1 MSAHRTWGG
10 RFQGTLAQAMLRL
23 SASVDV
29 DRVLAEDDIRGS
41 IAHARG
47 LERAKVLT
55 QDELARIVQGLE
67 AIRQEVHGG
76 TMKWDAALE
85 DVHMNIESRLIEL
98 VGPVGGK
105 LHTGRSRNDQVA
117 TDLRL
122 FARRAADEI
131 GDAIDD
137 LRRVLVD
144 RAEEH
149 IGTLLPGYT
158 HLQRAQPVRLA
169 HHLLAWFEMLRRD
182 RARVADARKR
192 INEMPL
198 GAGAI
203 AGTTFDIDRHR
214 VAEELE
220 FDAPMANSMDATAS
234 RDFLAELVAALAI
247 TSVHLSRIGEELVI
261 WSSQE
266 FGFVELD
273 DAFAT
278 GSSIMPQ
285 KKNPDAAE
293 LVRGRSARVIG
304 DLVALLTLEKGLPLG
319 YNRDLQEDKK
329 SLFDAVSTVA
339 VSLEA
344 IAGAIATAHFNA
356 PRMRAALGAGF
367 VTATE
372 LADWLA
378 ARGIPFREAHEVT
391 GKLVREA
398 IDRGVALHELPIDVM
413 RKFHAALDESV
424 YEVLDP
430 EVAIERRKGFGAPSA
445 AQIEKAIQRARAEL
459 GPPRR

>member
-1 MSAHRTWGG
+1 MSTHRTWGG
-10 RFQGTLAQAMLRL
+10 RFQGTMADAMLQL

-29 DRVLAEDDIRGS
+29 DSALAEDDIRGS
-41 IAHARG
+41 IAHARA

-55 QDELARIVQGLE
+55 SDELAKIVHGLE
-67 AIRQEVHGG
+67 TIGGEVRDG
-76 TMKWDAALE
+76 TMKWSAALE

-98 VGPVGGK
+98 VGPLGGK

-122 FARRAADEI
+122 YARRAADDV
-131 GDAIDD
+131 GAAIDR
-137 LRRVLVD
+137 LSRVLID

-149 IGTLLPGYT
+149 VGTLLPGYT

-182 RARVADARKR
+182 RARVADARGR
-192 INEMPL
+192 INELPL

-220 FDAPMANSMDATAS
+220 FAGPMANSMDATAS
-234 RDFLAELVAALAI
+234 RDFLAELVSALAI
-247 TSVHLSRIGEELVI
+247 TSVHLSRFAEELVI
-261 WSSQE
+261 WSTQE

-278 GSSIMPQ
+278 GSSMMPQ

-304 DLVALLTLEKGLPLG
+304 DLMALLALEKGLPLG
-319 YNRDLQEDKK
+319 YNRDLQEDKTP
-329 SLFDAVSTVA
+329 LFDAVSTTI

-344 IAGAIATAHFNA
+344 FAGAVATAKFRV
-356 PRMRAALGAGF
+356 PRMKAALGAGF

-372 LADWLA
+372 VADFLA
-378 ARGIPFREAHEVT
+378 ARGVPFREAHEIT

-398 IDRGVALHELPIDVM
+398 IDRGVALHELPRDVM
-413 RKFHAALDESV
+413 LGFHPALDEKV

-430 EVAIERRKGFGAPSA
+430 EVAIERRKGFGAPSS
-445 AQIEKAIQRARAEL
+445 AQVREAIRRARAQLE
-459 GPPRR
+459 PSDS